1 MKKYINKL
9 TKWFDKQ
16 DNLTKIATIGAGIF
30 IVIVAFYVL
39 IFIVKVIFIAI
50 LIYFLFEIAKRYG
63 KKNRRRR

>member
-39 IFIVKVIFIAI
+39 IFIV
-50 LIYFLFEIAKRYG
+50 
-63 KKNRRRR
+63 